1 MCPRR
6 CDFVSVVSTIAL
18 AVVTVVV
25 GVPLVVVVGV
35 PLVVAVSV
43 VVVGVQALK
52 LALAGELSGIGRE
65 RWLVI
70 DVALDRS

>member
-6 CDFVSVVSTIAL
+6 CDFVSVVSMIAL
-18 AVVTVVV
+18 AVVT
-25 GVPLVVVVGV
+25 VVVGV

-70 DVALDRS
+70 DVRS